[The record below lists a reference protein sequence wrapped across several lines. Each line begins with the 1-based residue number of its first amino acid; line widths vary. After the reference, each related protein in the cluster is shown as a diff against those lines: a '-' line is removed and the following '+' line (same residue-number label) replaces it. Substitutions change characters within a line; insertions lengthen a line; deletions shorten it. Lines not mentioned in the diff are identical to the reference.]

1 MNESEVDKLKKAL
14 PKGELFEYMVG
25 EKGYAYACPYA
36 DTPTYDEAVF
46 VSINE
51 YYEQTKDSSIW
62 QKFEA
67 EWLNMSASPDYS
79 WFALYYVFLYAR
91 KFPERN
97 TQPIKLAEILPRLA
111 ANISN
116 TKESLAHDQRWM
128 GRGFPNGL
136 WDNAVKMAA
145 IINRE
150 FGFAI
155 ELK

>member
-14 PKGELFEYMVG
+14 RKGELFEYIVG
-25 EKGYAYACPYA
+25 EKGYAYVCPYA

-51 YYEQTKDSSIW
+51 YYEHTKDSSIW

-67 EWLNMSASPDYS
+67 AWLAISANPHYS
-79 WFALYYVFLYAR
+79 WFALYYLFLYAR
-91 KFPERN
+91 KFPEPKN
-97 TQPIKLAEILPRLA
+97 QPIKLTEIIPQLV
-111 ANISN
+111 ANIRN
-116 TKESLAHDQRWM
+116 TKEALLHDQRWM

-155 ELK
+155 QLE